1 MYFQPKKFQI
11 VIFFLD
17 EIDIFSSYP
26 KMQNWWFLGWLS
38 NFRQKRGPIMPTY
51 MYCKRDKWNLTFKT
65 FTNLILSSKRHHHEI
80 LPHRSAQIPCYLT
93 NLNATFLRQ
102 ICLLIS
108 QTTLL
113 CFVGLLS
120 KVTVILMRKKENM
133 YCMGMGKSTYLC
145 MSAR

>member
-1 MYFQPKKFQI
+1 MYFQLEKTFSLMKL
-11 VIFFLD
+11 IFFHL
-17 EIDIFSSYP
+17 I
-26 KMQNWWFLGWLS
+26 QQWWFLGWLS
-38 NFRQKRGPIMPTY
+38 KFRQKKRPFTY
-51 MYCKRDKWNLTFKT
+51 TVRNKLNLTFKT
-65 FTNLILSSKRHHHEI
+65 FTNLILSSKKHHHEI

-120 KVTVILMRKKENM
+120 KVTVILMRKTENM
-133 YCMGMGKSTYLC
+133 YCMGMGKVSTYLH